1 VQIIVPVSAGE
12 LLDKISILRIKTSR
26 IVDPAKLHNV
36 RHELRMLE
44 HVVEAIPVTE
54 ELLAEWL
61 DQLVD
66 INSQLWDIEDDIR
79 ACEAADDFGP
89 RFIELA
95 RAVYRTN
102 DLRAKLKREINE
114 ESGSELVE
122 EKSYVDPDGEPPGA
136 A

>member
-12 LLDKISILRIKTSR
+12 LLDKISILRIKASR
-26 IVDPAKLHNV
+26 IADPDKLHNV
-36 RHELRMLE
+36 RHELRALE
-44 HVVEAIPVTE
+44 QVVEAIPVTE
-54 ELLAEWL
+54 ELLGEWL
-61 DQLVD
+61 DRLVD
-66 INSQLWDIEDDIR
+66 INSQLWEIEDDIR

-102 DLRAKLKREINE
+102 DLRANLKREINE

-122 EKSYVDPDGEPPGA
+122 EKSYVDPDGDPPGA